1 MRSVAQIENAL
12 KQILEEEAAQLARET
27 GFIERERQLS
37 GADFAQ
43 ILIFGW
49 LQEPELTLDGLSQL
63 AQLREVSISSPGL
76 SHRFTAEAAAFLHAI
91 LQRVANQHMRAEAVD
106 IALLRRFWA
115 VLVEDRTQIRLP
127 AELVHLW
134 QGCGGRGSMSPAQ
147 VKLHTR
153 WDMLSGELMGPRLT
167 AGRVPESRSPFK

>member
-27 GFIERERQLS
+27 GFIERERNLS

-63 AQLREVSISSPGL
+63 AQIREVSISSPGL
-76 SHRFTAEAAAFLHAI
+76 SQRFTPEAAAFLQAL
-91 LQRVANQHMRAEAVD
+91 LQRVASQQMRAEAVD
-106 IALLRRFWA
+106 IALLRRFSA
-115 VLVEDRTQIRLP
+115 VIVEDRTPIRLP
-127 AELVHLW
+127 AELAHLW

-147 VKLHTR
+147 V
-153 WDMLSGELMGPRLT
+153 
-167 AGRVPESRSPFK
+167 